1 MERSEEVKNMEQEDT
16 SLTEKRVRE
25 LQRLKDKE
33 MSKELSRRLAEQRL
47 LDVRY
52 ARERK
57 AQLRKARRSLRES

>member
-1 MERSEEVKNMEQEDT
+1 MEQSDEVKSMEQEDT
-16 SLTEKRVRE
+16 SLTEKRARE